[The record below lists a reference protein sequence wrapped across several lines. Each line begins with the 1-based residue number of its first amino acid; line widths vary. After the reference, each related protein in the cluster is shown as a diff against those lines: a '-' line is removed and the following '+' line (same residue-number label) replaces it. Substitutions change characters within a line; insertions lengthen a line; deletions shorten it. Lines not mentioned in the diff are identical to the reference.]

1 MKAINMIM
9 IFLAFL
15 GYYTIKAYTYQS
27 NWVLY
32 VKSEKYTDDIELRP
46 GVLTRVVLSVR
57 HQLNGALWDKDYMDK
72 VNFTIAAKDN
82 DNVQFYPNEEI
93 NIIPSESPDYIAYIG
108 LKCNHNILGN
118 EYNLDFEL
126 KEKKGLDGNN
136 VDCVNLQINPV
147 KVTINNSPT
156 VIDIEPIVTNIP
168 ARGFSL
174 FRLKNE
180 IFNIEKVIIMPQGS
194 YNKKK
199 IKIEDIEIK
208 PFLERKRFGKEE
220 SDEHGILFDHKF
232 GTEYEYPG
240 LDGQT
245 NITFYLEIYNY
256 HLFDQN
262 THYTSYQRCFDLS
275 SKSGTVNFEINDK
288 SPPYLND
295 SVKVAILNS
304 IENVTPKKDKINNI
318 QIKIDLPVA
327 PVLIHCDLHGDGKGE
342 EKHNLHFQDYILN
355 PGQNIIKFNNLN
367 SNNEYKGEC
376 TFSSV
381 TLPKTEFKI
390 TMGNEKDKDFISPL
404 FPSKSLLGL
413 PQCIEFTLASTNLD
427 TFEERMKKFDDLVY
441 WFCNARMI
449 CEQNIIST
457 VKRNFMCTKPE
468 KPEIKNEDKRYRTTT
483 ICIGASPGYNPEE
496 IEIEN
501 GIDEVNAYFEKQ
513 LDYFIQSLS
522 SKEQLNYLFY
532 WHTDMNELQFVSL
545 KRYYD
550 LDEPDLDKINLEVV
564 TDDGLAKRDNLK
576 FRIKSSN
583 EQPIECFYNKE
594 MKIDDQKR
602 FMKLYHNKAGG
613 KSIILNPNE
622 EISFETHLKDCK
634 DKNMFTLYMNC
645 YNLPGAQIRY
655 NQTGI
660 FNAYTYL
667 YTDVAEDQIITISTE
682 EIIDNTTINCAETK
696 NKVNP
701 NCLKG
706 TYNNLDEMLKTKMP
720 DADEKEELEKF
731 NRLSLDAKIDL
742 LDEMFKNFDE
752 EIANLTNTSQII
764 QNLINKEKFLTKR
777 DCSIYANKS
786 SNDSLNEINNNTEYK
801 NCRENKKIKQKK
813 IIEYLKDNLNCK
825 YLSLLISQ
833 NGITNDVE
841 QNIKYIILLIEE
853 VTYNADSFSEGDSE
867 VLLNLTTCLQ
877 ENYEAYWNQVKEF
890 LDEKGSLNIT
900 ITAIKEDISNL
911 LINTMANL
919 VKVLHFDEIDNYIS
933 EDDKNITNYGLMS
946 SKQGKQIHNS
956 IKQFVKNFNEFG
968 EGFYNLS
975 DSLMINITINNDYKE
990 KPLKEENEL
999 DEQAIK
1005 YENKG
1010 IILLLHPQSMMKEF
1024 NAYAL
1029 QVISY
1034 ESPLIPIKVEDDKDE
1049 IILNTFISIT
1059 LYDEKGNEIKIDE
1072 IPEDIRPQILY
1083 DKEYHKYMNSCYFY
1097 NEELEDLSEKG
1108 VAIEDNYTYDGN
1120 EYLKCTTEHLTCFTA
1135 GNYYYKPPV
1144 KTTKN
1149 TETTTTTTTTAT
1161 RNENKSKTGRTITE
1175 SDIYALILLGSIF
1188 LVILLLVCIICIVK
1202 KKRNK
1207 KHEEKKKKRTR
1218 NIELETISTISSE

>member
-9 IFLAFL
+9 MFLAFL
-15 GYYTIKAYTYQS
+15 GYFTIKANYYQS

-32 VKSEKYTDDIELRP
+32 VKTENYTDDIELRP
-46 GVLTRVVLSVR
+46 GVLTRITLSV
-57 HQLNGALWDKDYMDK
+57 LNEANSGLWDKDYIDK
-72 VNFTIAAKDN
+72 VNFTIAVKDN
-82 DNVQFYPNEEI
+82 SYIKFYPNEEI
-93 NIIPSESPDYIAYIG
+93 NLIPFESTAYIAYIG
-108 LKCNHNILGN
+108 LNCNHQILGN
-118 EYNLDFEL
+118 EYNLEFEL
-126 KEKKGLDGNN
+126 KEKKDLDGNN
-136 VDCVNLQINPV
+136 MDYVNLQINPV
-147 KVTINNSPT
+147 KVKINNSPT
-156 VIDIEPIVTNIP
+156 IVDVEPIETNIP

-180 IFNIEKVIIMPQGS
+180 IFNIEKVIIKPQGN
-194 YNKKK
+194 YNKEK
-199 IKIEDIEIK
+199 IMIEDIEIK

-220 SDEHGILFDHKF
+220 SDEHGILFEHKF
-232 GTEYEYPG
+232 GAIYEYPE

-245 NITFYLEIYNY
+245 NITFYLEIYNA

-262 THYTSYQRCFDLS
+262 SKYVTYQKCFEIS
-275 SKSGTVNFEINDK
+275 SKSNVVNFGINDK

-295 SVKVAILNS
+295 SVKTAILNS
-304 IENVTPKKDKINNI
+304 IENITPKKDKINNI

-327 PVLIHCDLHGDGKGE
+327 PVVIHCDLQGDEKDV
-342 EKHNLHFQDYILN
+342 EKHKIHYQDYILN

-367 SNNEYKGEC
+367 SNNEYKGMC
-376 TFSSV
+376 HFFSI

-404 FPSKSLLGL
+404 FPSKSLYGL
-413 PQCIEFTLASTNLD
+413 PQCIEFNLTSINLD
-427 TFEERMKKFDDLVY
+427 TFEERMKKFDELVY
-441 WFCNARMI
+441 WFCNARMV
-449 CEQNIIST
+449 CDQNIIST
-457 VKRNFMCTKPE
+457 VKRNFICTKPE
-468 KPEIKNEDKRYRTTT
+468 KPEIKNEDKRYRQST
-483 ICIGASPGYNPEE
+483 ICIGASPGYSPEDTE
-496 IEIEN
+496 GDIE
-501 GIDEVNAYFEKQ
+501 EVNIYFEKQ
-513 LDYFIQSLS
+513 LEYVIQFLS
-522 SKEQLNYLFY
+522 SNEQLNYLFY
-532 WHTDMNELQFVSL
+532 WHADLQGIQFVSL
-545 KRYYD
+545 KRFYD
-550 LDEPDLDKINLEVV
+550 LDKPDLDKINLEIV

-583 EQPIECFYNKE
+583 EQSIECFYNKE

-602 FMKLYHNKAGG
+602 FMKLYHNKAGS

-655 NQTGI
+655 NQTGV

-667 YTDVAEDQIITISTE
+667 YTDAAEDQIITITTE
-682 EIIDNTTINCAETK
+682 EIIDNATINCAETK

-720 DADEKEELEKF
+720 DTDEKEELEKF
-731 NRLSLDAKIDL
+731 NRLSINAKIDL

-764 QNLINKEKFLTKR
+764 KNLINKEKFLINR

-833 NGITNDVE
+833 NGISNDVE
-841 QNIKYIILLIEE
+841 QNIKYIILLIQE

-890 LDEKGSLNIT
+890 LNEKGSLNI
-900 ITAIKEDISNL
+900 IISAVKEDISYL
-911 LINTMANL
+911 LINTMSNL
-919 VKVLHFDEIDNYIS
+919 VKILHFEEIDNYIS
-933 EDDKNITNYGLMS
+933 ENDKNITNHGLMS
-946 SKQGKQIHNS
+946 SKEGKQIHNNM
-956 IKQFVKNFNEFG
+956 KQFFKNFNEFG
-968 EGFYNLS
+968 ESFYNLS

-990 KPLKEENEL
+990 KQLQEENEL

-1010 IILLLHPQSMMKEF
+1010 IVLLLHPQSMMKEY
-1024 NAYAL
+1024 NAYAM

-1034 ESPLIPIKVEDDKDE
+1034 ESPLIPIKTEDDNNE

-1072 IPEDIRPQILY
+1072 IPEDIRPKILY

-1108 VAIEDNYTYDGN
+1108 VAIEDNYTYDGS

-1135 GNYYYKPPV
+1135 GNYYYKPPPR
-1144 KTTKN
+1144 TTRK
-1149 TETTTTTTTTAT
+1149 TETTTTS
-1161 RNENKSKTGRTITE
+1161 NENKSKTGKTISE

-1202 KKRNK
+1202 KKK
-1207 KHEEKKKKRTR
+1207 K
-1218 NIELETISTISSE
+1218 